1 MYANEQWKYTA
12 TIAYK
17 TDVKIN
23 SFRVNQNDIS
33 LIIKTLDAK
42 KAYGWDNILTKT
54 IQICGDPIALP
65 LMLVFETTLKE
76 KTFPDIKKKANVV
89 PVHKKEGNNLLK
101 NYRPIS
107 LLPIFS
113 KILKGYFIIFCL
125 STLSVT
131 NFLHLRNRV
140 FFEAIRV

>member
-42 KAYGWDNILTKT
+42 KAYGWDNILIKT
-54 IQICGDPIALP
+54 IQICGDPIALI
-65 LMLVFETTLKE
+65 LCLLLKE

-107 LLPIFS
+107 LLPISS
-113 KILKGYFIIFCL
+113 KVLKGYFIIFCL

-140 FFEAIRV
+140 FFQAIRV